1 MSDHF
6 GNPLLE
12 QRKLASGDAYVLR
25 DDEAVFE
32 ITGPDTK
39 SWLHSLLTQNILNL
53 KPGQST
59 EALLLTPQGHI
70 EHQLKII
77 ITEQGALLITSKL
90 KLEGILAWLKKMVF
104 RSKVE
109 ILERP
114 DLVIVGGFFEHAA
127 PSWTDGFSAEPVGSV
142 RYAEERADFAYR
154 EHLVEAAP
162 EGKDP
167 AGLLA
172 FNGLR
177 IIAGRPE
184 ITDIDDRS
192 LPHEFDWLSSA
203 VHLSKGCYRGQEA
216 VSKVHNLGHPPRRLV
231 ILNLE
236 QGDVLAHQGDKVY
249 YNDKEVG
256 TVRAGALHYE
266 AGSVA
271 LALINRNTPYLDLF
285 VEAGEGKTLATQEV
299 LVPHDAGKAA
309 NLPRPAAFKLTG
321 KK

>member
-1 MSDHF
+1 MHLPDWSRRMSDHF

-203 VHLSKGCYRGQEA
+203 VHLQGLLSRPRSGFKG
-216 VSKVHNLGHPPRRLV
+216 P
-231 ILNLE
+231 
-236 QGDVLAHQGDKVY
+236 
-249 YNDKEVG
+249 
-256 TVRAGALHYE
+256 
-266 AGSVA
+266 
-271 LALINRNTPYLDLF
+271 
-285 VEAGEGKTLATQEV
+285 
-299 LVPHDAGKAA
+299 
-309 NLPRPAAFKLTG
+309 
-321 KK
+321 